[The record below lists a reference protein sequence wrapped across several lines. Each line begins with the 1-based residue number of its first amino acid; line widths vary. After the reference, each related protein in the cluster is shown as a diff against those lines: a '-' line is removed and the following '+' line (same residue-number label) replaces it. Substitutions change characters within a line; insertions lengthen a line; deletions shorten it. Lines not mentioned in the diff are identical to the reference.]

1 MHNPLNVAHV
11 RNEANASF
19 SVRKILQRL
28 RIKCMGQVDRVFVRV
43 SIHGRTMR
51 QRQCAV
57 HATLLAPRD
66 SKMELW
72 NERILAGT
80 GVLCAPQCRHFV
92 WGLISVYYTQSA
104 PLYDAGD
111 IPCMNTFFF
120 SRINH
125 FSECVGQNFK
135 ENSFVQKCLKLLLH
149 SYF

>member
-1 MHNPLNVAHV
+1 MHNPLNVAHI

-104 PLYDAGD
+104 PLYDAAQCWRYTMYEHIFLFAYKPFFGMCWPKFQRKFFCSKMFE
-111 IPCMNTFFF
+111 ITFT
-120 SRINH
+120 
-125 FSECVGQNFK
+125 
-135 ENSFVQKCLKLLLH
+135 
-149 SYF
+149 